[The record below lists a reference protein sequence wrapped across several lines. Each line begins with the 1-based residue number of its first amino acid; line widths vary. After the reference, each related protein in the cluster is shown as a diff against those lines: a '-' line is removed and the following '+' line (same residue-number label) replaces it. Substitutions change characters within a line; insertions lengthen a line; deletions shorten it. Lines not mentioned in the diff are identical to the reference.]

1 MINNC
6 DVIGLIPAKK
16 NSKGLKNKNIK
27 KIKGLTLF
35 EITAISSK
43 KSKYIDNTYVTTDSN
58 KIQDLAKKLKIKI
71 FKRNPKFAKST
82 TDANQVILNFIN
94 QTKIKN
100 LNKTIIVYL
109 QPTSPFRNHFHIN
122 NAINKFIKKNS
133 SALISVYEGGEKVY
147 KSLKIKRNK
156 LFPLYNEKNL
166 TTNRQNLKKIFLPNG
181 AIYIFYASDF
191 IKKKGIPIAG
201 ADYYLMNSYE
211 SIDINNSD
219 DFKIAKILNKFLIY
233 GKKY

>member
-1 MINNC
+1 M
-6 DVIGLIPAKK
+6 
-16 NSKGLKNKNIK
+16 
-27 KIKGLTLF
+27 
-35 EITAISSK
+35 
-43 KSKYIDNTYVTTDSN
+43 
-58 KIQDLAKKLKIKI
+58 
-71 FKRNPKFAKST
+71 
-82 TDANQVILNFIN
+82 
-94 QTKIKN
+94 
-100 LNKTIIVYL
+100 
-109 QPTSPFRNHFHIN
+109 
-122 NAINKFIKKNS
+122 
-133 SALISVYEGGEKVY
+133 ISVYEGGEKVY